1 VDASLRKSYVISHNI
16 PWSEAEFR
24 NETALSYLQYPQ
36 HSISIFAVNIGV
48 PTAPAPLLYAENIA
62 LLVSMRVSASLAFFA
77 QAAASHREQV
87 CQIMSFVT
95 GVRVDGIEIQLRD
108 AEIGAEMSEFMLVLR
123 IPYHNSPYQDWH
135 VHRLSAHFSSPTTQ
149 IRLRLHAMLQESMEA
164 WAIYTPGSRL
174 EIVGAIAQFPS
185 GLYNRR
191 LLVAPATRRTADTAS
206 NQTTSFFV
214 RSYDAIEN
222 SDSMLSFWSIPGN
235 FSRMLVFTVRY
246 SLASYCFVDE
256 IDNIQGIEQ
265 RLAPAIRSASN
276 YTVARVKVVSFSPSA
291 VVRCPAHSVQT
302 GPSDIRLDVEVIVYY
317 HSVGVFSILGSS
329 DLLLAGVEQVFVI
342 PTKNTSRHVDIVLDT
357 QGFQVDGAVFKPLQV
372 SRLTLAA
379 IVGICLGA
387 LCAGLLL
394 FGLCWYLNAR
404 TPSLSYTPLLATNAS
419 QCYALS
425 PPHVFPLCE
434 CEDCIRDRPCFVT
447 TVISSC

>member
-1 VDASLRKSYVISHNI
+1 VSL
-16 PWSEAEFR
+16 
-24 NETALSYLQYPQ
+24 
-36 HSISIFAVNIGV
+36 
-48 PTAPAPLLYAENIA
+48 
-62 LLVSMRVSASLAFFA
+62 
-77 QAAASHREQV
+77 
-87 CQIMSFVT
+87 VT
-95 GVRVDGIEIQLRD
+95 GVRVHGIEIQLGD
-108 AEIGAEMSEFMLVLR
+108 EKIGAEMGEFMLVLR
-123 IPYHNSPYQDWH
+123 IPYHNSEQQNWH
-135 VHRLSAHFSSPTTQ
+135 VHRLSAHLSNPTTQ
-149 IRLRLHAMLQESMEA
+149 IRLRLHAMLQQRIQA
-164 WAIYTPGSRL
+164 WSSYTTGSRL
-174 EIVGAIAQFPS
+174 EIMRAMAHFPS
-185 GLYNRR
+185 GAHNRR
-191 LLVAPATRRTADTAS
+191 LLAVPAARRTTDTAP

-222 SDSMLSFWSIPGN
+222 SDSMLSFWSVAGY
-235 FSRMLVFTVRY
+235 FSRMLVLTVRY

-276 YTVARVKVVSFSPSA
+276 YTVARVKVVSFSPSD
-291 VVRCPAHSVQT
+291 VIRCPARSVPM

-342 PTKNTSRHVDIVLDT
+342 PTKNASRHVDVVLDT

-434 CEDCIRDRPCFVT
+434 CQHCIRDRPCFVM